1 MKPFEYS
8 RDFTQI
14 NFRKH
19 PELYQ
24 VGRGERRM
32 SDAGVIDGF
41 ADLRSRLADT
51 AVHTLRACNL
61 GADEQLLILTDSATA
76 PSLTQA
82 FTDAA
87 TVSGHSGDVVLLNVR
102 PRRPAFADLPPLAVD
117 ALLAADLVIDLTT
130 VPWLY
135 SDSFTRYGQ
144 DCQARGSRLAL
155 VWGMPESLRTLA
167 ACPPSATLANRA
179 RRALPR
185 LNDARTVRVRST
197 TGTDFHAELGDP
209 LDYRRSFI
217 GEPPTSPGMIGAPLC
232 ASVTAPFVPG
242 TAQGT
247 LEFVGAGRF
256 QGPEN
261 SPIRS
266 EWPVTLTVEAG
277 RVANVQGKH
286 AAGIALA
293 DWFARAHHDDVFVV
307 MDCNIGFDP
316 RADLA
321 WADNTVV
328 HSFAGGIM
336 IGIGSPYQYR
346 SEGSHRPGYHLDL
359 MFPGVDVDLD
369 ETPFIQAGAF
379 VPDVG
384 IG

>member
-1 MKPFEYS
+1 ML
-8 RDFTQI
+8 D
-14 NFRKH
+14 
-19 PELYQ
+19 LYPDLHSPLTRTAAQ
-24 VGRGERRM
+24 VLRVCDLGE
-32 SDAGVIDGF
+32 GEKV
-41 ADLRSRLADT
+41 LVLADT
-51 AVHTLRACNL
+51 A
-61 GADEQLLILTDSATA
+61 TA
-76 PSLTQA
+76 PVLTHA
-82 FTDAA
+82 FADAL
-87 TVSGHSGDVVLLNVR
+87 TTLGPSIDVVQLFVS
-102 PRRPAFADLPPLAVD
+102 PRRPAFADLPSHALD
-117 ALLAADLVIDLTT
+117 ALLAADLVLDLTT

-135 SDSFTRYGQ
+135 SDSFTRYGH
-144 DCQARGSRLAL
+144 DCRARGSRLAL

-197 TGTDFHAELGDP
+197 TGTDFQVELGDP
-209 LDYRRSFI
+209 LDFQRSFI
-217 GEPPTSPGMIGAPLC
+217 GEPPTSSGMIGAPLC

-247 LEFVGAGRF
+247 LAFVGAGRF

-261 SPIRS
+261 CPIRS
-266 EWPVTLTVEAG
+266 EWPVTITVEAG
-277 RVANVQGKH
+277 RVVDVQGDH
-286 AAGIALA
+286 PAGIALA
-293 DWFARAHHDDVFVV
+293 DWFARAHHDDVSVV

-336 IGIGSPYQYR
+336 IGFGNPYQFR
-346 SEGSHRPGYHLDL
+346 PEGSHRPGYHLDL
-359 MFPGVDVDLD
+359 MFSGVDVDLD
-369 ETPFIQAGAF
+369 EAPFIRAGSF

-384 IG
+384 IV